1 MLLPVTPEEVRQKL
15 GGNEAELLALRVRRL
30 WLFGSSARGEARP
43 DSDLD
48 ILVEFEGP
56 CTYAQYSSLRC
67 LLEDVLGR
75 KVDLVE
81 EAALRPRV
89 RPFVERDAVRVA

>member
-1 MLLPVTPEEVRQKL
+1 MLTPVTPDEVRQKL
-15 GGNEAELLALRVRRL
+15 AGHEAEFRALRVRRL

-48 ILVEFEGP
+48 ILVAFEGL
-56 CTYAQYSSLRC
+56 CTYEQYSSLRC
-67 LLEDVLGR
+67 FLEDVLGR
-75 KVDLVE
+75 EVDLVE
-81 EAALRPRV
+81 ETALRPRV